1 MEEWRVVEELRKRA
15 AEDLRVREELA
26 AQGVLAE
33 GYHPRMEAV
42 HRENA
47 AFLEALIEERG
58 WPDALRFG
66 AEAAE
71 AAWLIAQHAIGEPE
85 RMRRFAREL
94 AEVARAGRV
103 PRWHAAMLEDRIRVL
118 EGRPQIYGTQVEA
131 DHEGRARPCELLD
144 PENVE
149 ARRAEVGLP
158 PLAERLAEM
167 GRLSVPRDPERFARE
182 HAEWIVRTGWRE
194 RRSAP

>member
-1 MEEWRVVEELRKRA
+1 MESVAAELRLRA

-47 AFLEALIEERG
+47 AFLEALLEEYS
-58 WPDALRFG
+58 WPDAVRFG

-71 AAWLIAQHAIGEPE
+71 AAWLIAQHAIGEPV

-94 AEVARAGRV
+94 AEAARAGRV
-103 PRWHAAMLEDRIRVL
+103 PRWQAAMLEDRVRVL
-118 EGRPQIYGTQVEA
+118 EGRPQVYGTQLET
-131 DHEGRARPCELLD
+131 DDEGRARPCALLD

-158 PLAERLAEM
+158 PLAERLAAM
-167 GRLSVPRDPERFARE
+167 GRLPAPRDPERFARE
-182 HAEWIVRTGWRE
+182 HAAWLERTGWR
-194 RRSAP
+194 RGSSAT